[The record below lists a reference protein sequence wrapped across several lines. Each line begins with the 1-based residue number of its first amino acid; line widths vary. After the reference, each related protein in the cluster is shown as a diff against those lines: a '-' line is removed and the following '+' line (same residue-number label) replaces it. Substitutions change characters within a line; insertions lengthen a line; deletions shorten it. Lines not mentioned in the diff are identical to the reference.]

1 MESSERSVG
10 SLLQELTTDVSA
22 LVRDEMRL
30 AQAEASEK
38 MNQVI
43 MAAVSIF
50 AGFLVAF
57 AALILLLEGV
67 AVGLANYMP
76 DWIAVVVV
84 GVVTAV
90 VALVMITK
98 GKNDLSTARLAPE
111 RTTRNVRQ
119 DADLARGHA
128 R

>member
-10 SLLQELTTDVSA
+10 SLLQELTSDVSA

-43 MAAVSIF
+43 IAAVSIF

-90 VALVMITK
+90 VALIMINK

-111 RTTRNVRQ
+111 RTARSVRR
-119 DADLARGHA
+119 DADLAKEHA